1 MSYPGGGGGEWPP
14 QNNPN
19 QQPGFPQQPQ
29 QGGWQQNPQ
38 QGGYPQTGP
47 QGFPQQPQQG
57 GYPQTGQQGVPQ
69 QPRQGFPQQ
78 PQQGFP
84 QSNPQGFPQQPQGFP
99 QQPQQGGFPQTGP
112 QGLPQQPQQ
121 AWGQDPYAQQQFP
134 GGQSPIGYASGP
146 PKKKR
151 TGLAIT
157 AVVAVVALAAG
168 AVVTVIALKNSNDVA
183 AGAPSP
189 AAAANNLVSAL
200 GSGDVIGIMNGLAPA
215 EAKLSKDYL
224 TGTVDELKRLEV
236 LKKDADPNKLSGI
249 EFKAENVKFDE
260 GAAET
265 VNDHLVI
272 NKLTEGKITLTS
284 DVKKIPLTEKLVAAM
299 GAQNQSPTTETIDI
313 AEEIKKSNKGEPIRI
328 ASIKVGTDWYPSL
341 FYTIA
346 DNVLHEEKLKWP
358 SKPIAPAGAGSAADA
373 AKQIV
378 EAGMSADLTKVIALL
393 PPDELGVIQDLGPV
407 IIDKVGRVPATG
419 AKLTA
424 FETDSKDVTGG
435 TLLTIKKLGVDVGG
449 EKVEIVRSG
458 DCYSVTAQGQNQKLC
473 ANEITQLIEQQGGKS
488 VPSAAIDVIGRIGA
502 RVLKD
507 GIGVVS
513 TEVDGKWYVSP
524 IRTYS
529 EIGLTLMRGLEPK
542 DIDEL
547 LKLVK

>member
-1 MSYPGGGGGEWPP
+1 VSYPGGSGGEWPP

-19 QQPGFPQQPQ
+19 QQPGFPQQQPQ
-29 QGGWQQNPQ
+29 QGGW
-38 QGGYPQTGP
+38 
-47 QGFPQQPQQG
+47 PQQPQPQG
-57 GYPQTGQQGVPQ
+57 GY
-69 QPRQGFPQQ
+69 
-78 PQQGFP
+78 P

-99 QQPQQGGFPQTGP
+99 QQPQQGGYPQTGP
-112 QGLPQQPQQ
+112 QGFPQQPGFPQQGGGYPQSNPQGFPQQQPQ
-121 AWGQDPYAQQQFP
+121 AWGQDPYAQQQQFP
-134 GGQSPIGYASGP
+134 GGQQPFGYTGP

-168 AVVTVIALKNSNDVA
+168 AVVTVYALKNSNDVA

-236 LKKDADPNKLSGI
+236 LKKDADPNKLSGV
-249 EFKAENVKFDE
+249 EFKAENIKFDE

-284 DVKKIPLTEKLVAAM
+284 DVKKIPLTDKLVEAM
-299 GAQNQSPTTETIDI
+299 GAQNEKSTTETIDI

-328 ASIKVGTDWYPSL
+328 ASIKVGSDWYPSL

-346 DNVLHEEKLKWP
+346 DNYLHEEKLKWP
-358 SKPIAPAGAGSAADA
+358 TSPIAPAGAGSASDA
-373 AKQIV
+373 AKQMV
-378 EAGMSADLTKVIALL
+378 EAGMGADLKKVIALL
-393 PPDELGVIQDLGPV
+393 PPDEMGVIQDLGPV
-407 IIDKVGRVPATG
+407 LIDQAGRIPATG

-424 FETDSKDVTGG
+424 FETDSKEVTGG
-435 TLLTIKKLGVDVGG
+435 TLLTIKKLSVEVDG

-458 DCYSVTAQGQNQKLC
+458 DCYAVTAQGKEQKLC
-473 ANEITQLIEQQGGKS
+473 ADEITQLIEQQGGKN
-488 VPSAAIDVIGRIGA
+488 VPNAAIDVIGRIGA

-513 TEVDGKWYVSP
+513 TKVDGKWYVSP
-524 IRTYS
+524 VRTYS
-529 EIGLTLMRGLEPK
+529 ELGLTLMRGLEPK
-542 DIDEL
+542 DVDEL

>member
-1 MSYPGGGGGEWPP
+1 VSYPGGGGGEWPP

-19 QQPGFPQQPQ
+19 QPQ

-57 GYPQTGQQGVPQ
+57 GYPQSNP
-69 QPRQGFPQQ
+69 QGFPQQ

-84 QSNPQGFPQQPQGFP
+84 QGNPQGFPQQPQQPQGYPQSNPQGFP
-99 QQPQQGGFPQTGP
+99 QQ
-112 QGLPQQPQQ
+112 QPQ

-134 GGQSPIGYASGP
+134 GGQPPVGYVGGP

-168 AVVTVIALKNSNDVA
+168 AVVTVYALKNSNDVA

-224 TGTVDELKRLEV
+224 NGTVDELKRLEV
-236 LKKDADPNKLSGI
+236 LKKDADPNKVSGV
-249 EFKAENVKFDE
+249 EFKAENIKFDE
-260 GAAET
+260 SAAET

-272 NKLTEGKITLTS
+272 NKLTEGKITITS
-284 DVKKIPLTEKLVAAM
+284 DVKKIPLTDKLVEAM
-299 GAQNQSPTTETIDI
+299 GAQDEKPTTETVDI
-313 AEEIKKSNKGEPIRI
+313 AEEIKKSNKGEPVRI
-328 ASIKVGTDWYPSL
+328 ASIKVDGEWYPSL

-358 SKPIAPAGAGSAADA
+358 STPIAPAGAGSASDA

-378 EAGMSADLTKVIALL
+378 EAGMAADLTKVIALL
-393 PPDELGVIQDLGPV
+393 PPDELGVLQDLGPV
-407 IIDKVGRVPATG
+407 LIDQAGRIPATG

-449 EKVEIVRSG
+449 EKVEIVRAG
-458 DCYSVTAQGQNQKLC
+458 DCYTVTAQGKDQKLC
-473 ANEITQLIEQQGGKS
+473 ADEITQLIEQQGGKS

-524 IRTYS
+524 VRTYA

-547 LKLVK
+547 LKLAK

>member
-1 MSYPGGGGGEWPP
+1 VSYPGGSGGEWPP

-57 GYPQTGQQGVPQ
+57 GYPQ
-69 QPRQGFPQQ
+69 
-78 PQQGFP
+78 
-84 QSNPQGFPQQPQGFP
+84 SNPQGFP
-99 QQPQQGGFPQTGP
+99 QQPQQGGFPQSNP
-112 QGLPQQPQQ
+112 QGFPQQQPQ

-134 GGQSPIGYASGP
+134 GGGQAPFGYAGGP
-146 PKKKR
+146 PQKKKR

-168 AVVTVIALKNSNDVA
+168 AVVTVYALKNSNDVA

-236 LKKDADPNKLSGI
+236 LKKDADPNKLSGV

-260 GAAET
+260 AAAET

-284 DVKKIPLTEKLVAAM
+284 DVKKVPLTDKLVEAM
-299 GAQNQSPTTETIDI
+299 GVQDESPKTETIDI

-328 ASIKVGTDWYPSL
+328 ASIKVGSDWYPSL

-358 SKPIAPAGAGSAADA
+358 SNPIAPAGAGSAADA
-373 AKQIV
+373 AKQMV

-407 IIDKVGRVPATG
+407 IIDQVGRVPATG

-424 FETDSKDVTGG
+424 FETDSKEVTGG
-435 TLLTIKKLGVDVGG
+435 TLLTIKKLAVDVDG

-473 ANEITQLIEQQGGKS
+473 ADEITQLIEQQGGKN
-488 VPSAAIDVIGRIGA
+488 VPSSALDVIGRIGA

-524 IRTYS
+524 VRTYS